1 MRYRSLRVFSLGGWS
16 PLLPTG
22 FPVSRGTLVQP
33 CSFMI
38 SPTRLSRPLGEFPKL
53 LRLSFR
59 IRYGCPQP
67 RRACTAVWAH
77 SRSLAATW
85 EIDLSFFS
93 SAYLDVSVQRVSSVR
108 LCIYRTVMQVFCIG
122 FPHSDISG
130 SKDICSSPKLFAA
143 CHVLHRLSVPRHP
156 PCALFA

>member
-1 MRYRSLRVFSLGGWS
+1 MKTQGFGFSFTPLPGSFSPFLHSTMRYRSLRVFSLGGWS

-59 IRYGCPQP
+59 MRYGCPQP

-93 SAYLDVSVQRVSSVR
+93 SAYLDVSVQRVPDHNLWIQLWTTKVFLVR
-108 LCIYRTVMQVFCIG
+108 
-122 FPHSDISG
+122 FPHSEIYG
-130 SKDICSSPKLFAA
+130 SMDICSYP
-143 CHVLHRLSVPRHP
+143 
-156 PCALFA
+156 